1 MTTPDKVNLAEKLRR
16 FDQLWAPRIVGQLN
30 GQHVKLVKLK
40 GDFVWHQ
47 HETED
52 ELFLV
57 LQGEMTIQFRDGDVH
72 IGEGEFLIVPAGVEH
87 RPTAENEV
95 HVLWFEPIS
104 TLNTGNV
111 RDERTV
117 SELDWI

>member
-1 MTTPDKVNLAEKLRR
+1 VTTPDKVNLAEKLRR

-52 ELFLV
+52 EFFLV
-57 LQGEMTIQFRDGDVH
+57 LQGELTIHFRGGDVH
-72 IGEGEFLIVPAGVEH
+72 LGEGEFTIVPAGVEH
-87 RPTAENEV
+87 RPTAEHEA
-95 HVLWFEPIS
+95 HVLLFEPLS

-111 RDERTV
+111 RNERTIP
-117 SELDWI
+117 EPDWI

>member
-1 MTTPDKVNLAEKLRR
+1 MTTPGKVNLAEKLRR

-40 GDFVWHQ
+40 GDFIWHQ

-57 LQGEMTIQFRDGDVH
+57 LQGEMTIQFRGSEVH
-72 IGEGEFLIVPAGVEH
+72 LGEGEFLIVPAGVEH
-87 RPTAENEV
+87 RPVAEEEV
-95 HVLWFEPIS
+95 HVLLLEPAS

-111 RDERTV
+111 RDERTIP
-117 SELDWI
+117 EPEGI